1 MLKNSKIGYNWIFQ
15 IVIGYYNWIFLI
27 SVFLSFVF
35 FLLLLLL
42 LVLLLLFFFLAL
54 KTTEGLFFQ
63 RVHLYLWAI
72 AVNEL
77 NKLNIYEPRVL
88 IAD

>member
-15 IVIGYYNWIFLI
+15 IVIGYDNWIFLI
-27 SVFLSFVF
+27 SVFLLLVFFFCCCCFVF
-35 FLLLLLL
+35 VFC
-42 LVLLLLFFFLAL
+42 FFLVL

-63 RVHLYLWAI
+63 RVHLYLWA
-72 AVNEL
+72 VTVYEL